1 MKNIATASHTTSQN
15 IEEQN
20 NMTRS
25 IQTAI
30 ETTGEHSRQMVS
42 VATES
47 NASIQ
52 GKYQGNG
59 KSESTVSTNC
69 LYQS

>member
-52 GKYQGNG
+52 EKRIIGG
-59 KSESTVSTNC
+59 TV
-69 LYQS
+69 Q